1 MLRLL
6 CVLSLGFV
14 ASALARDVP
23 YVPTPHAVVDKM
35 LEVAQVGPND
45 VVYDL
50 GCGDGRIVI
59 AAAKKGARG
68 VGIDID
74 EQRIREAKSNAAAA
88 GVADRVQF
96 RQEDLFKTDFR
107 EATVVTMYLL
117 TSVNMRLRPRLLAEL
132 KPGTRIVSHAFDLG
146 DWKPLETHKVGSSTV
161 YYWVVPQPGAR

>member
-6 CVLSLGFV
+6 GFV
-14 ASALARDVP
+14 SLAFVATALARDVP
-23 YVPTPHAVVDKM
+23 YVPTPQAVVEKM
-35 LEVAQVGPND
+35 LEVAKVGPGD
-45 VVYDL
+45 LVYDL
-50 GCGDGRIVI
+50 GSGDGRIVI

-74 EQRIREAKSNAAAA
+74 EQRIWEAKNNAIAA

-96 RQEDLFKTDFR
+96 RQEDIFKTDFR

-117 TSVNMRLRPRLLAEL
+117 TSVNLRLRPRLLAEL

-161 YYWVVPQPGAR
+161 YYWVVPERQ

>member
-6 CVLSLGFV
+6 CALSLGFV

-35 LEVAQVGPND
+35 LEVAKVGPND

-96 RQEDLFKTDFR
+96 RQEDLFKTDLR

-161 YYWVVPQPGAR
+161 YYWVVPDRK

>member
-6 CVLSLGFV
+6 FVLSLGFV

-74 EQRIREAKSNAAAA
+74 EQRIREARSNAAAA

-161 YYWVVPQPGAR
+161 YYWVVPQRQ

>member
-14 ASALARDVP
+14 ATALARDVP
-23 YVPTPHAVVDKM
+23 YVPTPHAVVEKM
-35 LEVAQVGPND
+35 LEVAKVGPND
-45 VVYDL
+45 LVYDL
-50 GCGDGRIVI
+50 GSGDGRIVI
-59 AAAKKGARG
+59 AAAKRGARG

-74 EQRIREAKSNAAAA
+74 DQRVWEAKNNARAA
-88 GVADRVQF
+88 GVAGRVQF
-96 RQEDLFKTDFR
+96 RQEDIFQTDFR

-161 YYWVVPQPGAR
+161 YYWVVPERK

>member
-6 CVLSLGFV
+6 FVLSLGFV
-14 ASALARDVP
+14 ASALARDEP

-74 EQRIREAKSNAAAA
+74 EQRIREARSNAAAA

-161 YYWVVPQPGAR
+161 YYWVVPQRQ